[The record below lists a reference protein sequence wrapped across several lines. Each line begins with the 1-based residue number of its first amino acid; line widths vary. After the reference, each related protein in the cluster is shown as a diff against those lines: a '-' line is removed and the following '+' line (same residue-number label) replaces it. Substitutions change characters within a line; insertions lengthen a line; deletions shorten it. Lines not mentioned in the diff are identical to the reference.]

1 MPWNIICNKIDT
13 FHETCG
19 TEHDKK
25 GFICMFQDPNVP
37 WNLWM
42 GCSWEQKV
50 VYFLVPT
57 VPGNRIGH
65 KRAYFLVPENRI
77 WQKRVHL
84 YVPRTECS
92 MKLVNGLFPGTETG
106 LFSCSNCSR
115 EQNRA
120 QTGVFSCSREQN
132 MTKKEFICMFREQN
146 VPWNL
151 WMGCSQEQKRVYF
164 LVPTVP
170 GNKIGHKRVY
180 FLVPENR
187 IWQKRVICMFREP
200 YVPWNLGKRGGGD
213 PQVPWNLF
221 PFPFPQN

>member
-57 VPGNRIGH
+57 VPGNGIGH

-106 LFSCSNCSR
+106 LFSCSHCSR

-132 MTKKEFICMFREQN
+132 MTKKGHLHVPRTICSMKPRET
-146 VPWNL
+146 
-151 WMGCSQEQKRVYF
+151 R
-164 LVPTVP
+164 
-170 GNKIGHKRVY
+170 
-180 FLVPENR
+180 
-187 IWQKRVICMFREP
+187 
-200 YVPWNLGKRGGGD
+200 GGD

>member
-1 MPWNIICNKIDT
+1 M
-13 FHETCG
+13 
-19 TEHDKK
+19 
-25 GFICMFQDPNVP
+25 
-37 WNLWM
+37 
-42 GCSWEQKV
+42 

-57 VPGNRIGH
+57 VPGNGIGH

-106 LFSCSNCSR
+106 
-115 EQNRA
+115 
-120 QTGVFSCSREQN
+120 
-132 MTKKEFICMFREQN
+132 
-146 VPWNL
+146 
-151 WMGCSQEQKRVYF
+151 CSQEQKRVYF

-187 IWQKRVICMFREP
+187 I
-200 YVPWNLGKRGGGD
+200 
-213 PQVPWNLF
+213 
-221 PFPFPQN
+221 